1 MKWCGMTQAVKHVY
15 VSKAQSKLV
24 LSSLAFSR
32 CSFSKTERN
41 GTRQDSS
48 GGVEK
53 RVGSGRVSSGRVGS
67 GRVGSGRVGSGESRS
82 LPVPTQA
89 SLFFRSAV
97 TIALLTY
104 FTLRFTSWTPRRGC
118 DADKLSIKAVMQ
130 TSSDY
135 NRWDKMNANPC
146 RIYK

>member
-1 MKWCGMTQAVKHVY
+1 MTQAVKHVY

-53 RVGSGRVSSGRVGS
+53 RVGSGRVGS
-67 GRVGSGRVGSGESRS
+67 GRVGSGRVGWKPFFTRPDPS
-82 LPVPTQA
+82 LTLF
-89 SLFFRSAV
+89 SLRRDYRAV
-97 TIALLTY
+97 NLLY
-104 FTLRFTSWTPRRGC
+104 TSFYKLNAPKRLWRR
-118 DADKLSIKAVMQ
+118 
-130 TSSDY
+130 
-135 NRWDKMNANPC
+135 
-146 RIYK
+146 

>member
-1 MKWCGMTQAVKHVY
+1 MKWCRMTQAVKHVY

-53 RVGSGRVSSGRVGS
+53 RVGSGQFGS
-67 GRVGSGRVGSGESRS
+67 GWVGSGRVGSGESRS

>member
-1 MKWCGMTQAVKHVY
+1 MKWCRMNQAVKHVY

-53 RVGSGRVSSGRVGS
+53 RVGSGRV
-67 GRVGSGRVGSGESRS
+67 GSGRVGSGESRS

-97 TIALLTY
+97 TIAPLTY

>member
-1 MKWCGMTQAVKHVY
+1 MTQAVKHVY

-53 RVGSGRVSSGRVGS
+53 RVGSGRVGSVRVGSGRVGS
-67 GRVGSGRVGSGESRS
+67 GRVGSGRVGWKPFFTRPDPS
-82 LPVPTQA
+82 LTLF
-89 SLFFRSAV
+89 SLRRDYRAV
-97 TIALLTY
+97 NLLY
-104 FTLRFTSWTPRRGC
+104 TSFY
-118 DADKLSIKAVMQ
+118 KL
-130 TSSDY
+130 
-135 NRWDKMNANPC
+135 NAPKRLWC
-146 RIYK
+146 R

>member
-32 CSFSKTERN
+32 CSFKMVHGKIVAAEWKN
-41 GTRQDSS
+41 
-48 GGVEK
+48 
-53 RVGSGRVSSGRVGS
+53 GSGRVSS

-82 LPVPTQA
+82 LPVSTQA

-97 TIALLTY
+97 TIAPLTY
-104 FTLRFTSWTPRRGC
+104 FALLFTSWTPRRGC

>member
-1 MKWCGMTQAVKHVY
+1 MTQAVKHVY
-15 VSKAQSKLV
+15 VSKAPSKLV

-67 GRVGSGRVGSGESRS
+67 GRVGSGESRS

-89 SLFFRSAV
+89 SLFFSLRRDYRAV
-97 TIALLTY
+97 NLLY
-104 FTLRFTSWTPRRGC
+104 TSFY
-118 DADKLSIKAVMQ
+118 KL
-130 TSSDY
+130 
-135 NRWDKMNANPC
+135 NAPK
-146 RIYK
+146 RL

>member
-1 MKWCGMTQAVKHVY
+1 MNQAVKHVY

-53 RVGSGRVSSGRVGS
+53 RVGSGRV
-67 GRVGSGRVGSGESRS
+67 GSGESRS

-97 TIALLTY
+97 TIAPLTY

>member
-1 MKWCGMTQAVKHVY
+1 MTQAVKHVY
-15 VSKAQSKLV
+15 VSKAQSKLL

-48 GGVEK
+48 AGGVEK
-53 RVGSGRVSSGRVGS
+53 RVGSGRVGS
-67 GRVGSGRVGSGESRS
+67 GQFGSGWVGSGRVGSGESRS

-89 SLFFRSAV
+89 SLFFCSAV

>member
-1 MKWCGMTQAVKHVY
+1 MTQAVKHVY

-53 RVGSGRVSSGRVGS
+53 RVGSGRVGS
-67 GRVGSGRVGSGESRS
+67 GRVGSGRVGWKPFFTRPDPS
-82 LPVPTQA
+82 LTLF
-89 SLFFRSAV
+89 SLRRDYRAV
-97 TIALLTY
+97 NLPY
-104 FTLRFTSWTPRRGC
+104 TSFYKLNAPKRLWCRKAINKSC
-118 DADKLSIKAVMQ
+118 DADFKWIQQMRQNECKPLS
-130 TSSDY
+130 Y
-135 NRWDKMNANPC
+135 L
-146 RIYK
+146 

>member
-1 MKWCGMTQAVKHVY
+1 MTQAVKHVY

-53 RVGSGRVSSGRVGS
+53 RVGSGRVGS
-67 GRVGSGRVGSGESRS
+67 GRVGWKPFFTRPDPS
-82 LPVPTQA
+82 LTLF
-89 SLFFRSAV
+89 SLRRDYRAV
-97 TIALLTY
+97 NLLY
-104 FTLRFTSWTPRRGC
+104 TSFY
-118 DADKLSIKAVMQ
+118 KL
-130 TSSDY
+130 
-135 NRWDKMNANPC
+135 NAPKRLWC
-146 RIYK
+146 R

>member
-1 MKWCGMTQAVKHVY
+1 MTQAVKHVY

-53 RVGSGRVSSGRVGS
+53 RVGSGRVGSVRVGL
-67 GRVGSGRVGSGESRS
+67 GRVGSGESRS

-104 FTLRFTSWTPRRGC
+104 FTLRFTS
-118 DADKLSIKAVMQ
+118 
-130 TSSDY
+130 
-135 NRWDKMNANPC
+135 
-146 RIYK
+146 

>member
-1 MKWCGMTQAVKHVY
+1 MNQAVKHVY

-53 RVGSGRVSSGRVGS
+53 RVGSGRVGS
-67 GRVGSGRVGSGESRS
+67 GRVGWKPFFTRPDPS
-82 LPVPTQA
+82 LTLF
-89 SLFFRSAV
+89 SLRRDYRAV
-97 TIALLTY
+97 NLLY
-104 FTLRFTSWTPRRGC
+104 TSFY
-118 DADKLSIKAVMQ
+118 KL
-130 TSSDY
+130 
-135 NRWDKMNANPC
+135 NAPKRLWC
-146 RIYK
+146 R

>member
-1 MKWCGMTQAVKHVY
+1 MTQAVKHVY

-53 RVGSGRVSSGRVGS
+53 RVGSGRVGSVRVGL

>member
-130 TSSDY
+130 TSSD
-135 NRWDKMNANPC
+135 
-146 RIYK
+146 

>member
-1 MKWCGMTQAVKHVY
+1 MTQAVKHVY

-53 RVGSGRVSSGRVGS
+53 RVGSGRVGS
-67 GRVGSGRVGSGESRS
+67 GRVGSGRVGWKPFFTRPDPS
-82 LPVPTQA
+82 LTLF
-89 SLFFRSAV
+89 SLRRDYRAV
-97 TIALLTY
+97 NLLY
-104 FTLRFTSWTPRRGC
+104 TSFY
-118 DADKLSIKAVMQ
+118 KL
-130 TSSDY
+130 
-135 NRWDKMNANPC
+135 NAPKRLWC
-146 RIYK
+146 R

>member
-1 MKWCGMTQAVKHVY
+1 MTQAVKHVY

-53 RVGSGRVSSGRVGS
+53 RVGSGQFGSGRVGSGRVGS
-67 GRVGSGRVGSGESRS
+67 GRVGSGRVGSGESHS

-97 TIALLTY
+97 TIAPLTY

-130 TSSDY
+130 ISY
-135 NRWDKMNANPC
+135 Q
-146 RIYK
+146 

>member
-1 MKWCGMTQAVKHVY
+1 MTQAVKHVY

-32 CSFSKTERN
+32 CSFSKTERK

-53 RVGSGRVSSGRVGS
+53 RVGS

-97 TIALLTY
+97 TIAPLTY
-104 FTLRFTSWTPRRGC
+104 FTLRFTS
-118 DADKLSIKAVMQ
+118 
-130 TSSDY
+130 
-135 NRWDKMNANPC
+135 
-146 RIYK
+146 

>member
-1 MKWCGMTQAVKHVY
+1 MTQAVKHVY

-53 RVGSGRVSSGRVGS
+53 RVGSGRVGS

-89 SLFFRSAV
+89 SLFFALRRDYRAV
-97 TIALLTY
+97 NLLY
-104 FTLRFTSWTPRRGC
+104 TSFYKLNAPKRLWCRKAINKSC
-118 DADKLSIKAVMQ
+118 DADFKWLQQMRQNECKPLS
-130 TSSDY
+130 Y
-135 NRWDKMNANPC
+135 L
-146 RIYK
+146 

>member
-1 MKWCGMTQAVKHVY
+1 MNQAVKHVY

-53 RVGSGRVSSGRVGS
+53 RVGSGRVGS
-67 GRVGSGRVGSGESRS
+67 GRVGSGRVGWKPFFTRPDPS
-82 LPVPTQA
+82 LTLF
-89 SLFFRSAV
+89 SLRRDYRAV
-97 TIALLTY
+97 NLLY
-104 FTLRFTSWTPRRGC
+104 TSFY
-118 DADKLSIKAVMQ
+118 KL
-130 TSSDY
+130 
-135 NRWDKMNANPC
+135 NAPKRLWC
-146 RIYK
+146 R

>member
-1 MKWCGMTQAVKHVY
+1 MTQAVKHVY

-53 RVGSGRVSSGRVGS
+53 RVGSGRVGS
-67 GRVGSGRVGSGESRS
+67 GRVGSGRVGWKPFFTRPDPS
-82 LPVPTQA
+82 LTLF
-89 SLFFRSAV
+89 SLRRDYRAV
-97 TIALLTY
+97 NLLY
-104 FTLRFTSWTPRRGC
+104 TSFYKLNAPKRLWCRKAINKSC
-118 DADKLSIKAVMQ
+118 DADFKWLQQMRQNECKPLS
-130 TSSDY
+130 Y
-135 NRWDKMNANPC
+135 L
-146 RIYK
+146 

>member
-1 MKWCGMTQAVKHVY
+1 MTQAVKHVY

-67 GRVGSGRVGSGESRS
+67 GRVGSGRVGWKPFFTRPDPS
-82 LPVPTQA
+82 LTLF
-89 SLFFRSAV
+89 SLRRDYRAV
-97 TIALLTY
+97 NLLY
-104 FTLRFTSWTPRRGC
+104 TSFY
-118 DADKLSIKAVMQ
+118 KL
-130 TSSDY
+130 
-135 NRWDKMNANPC
+135 NAPKRLWC
-146 RIYK
+146 R

>member
-1 MKWCGMTQAVKHVY
+1 MTQAVEHVY

-53 RVGSGRVSSGRVGS
+53 RVGSGRVGSVRVGS

-89 SLFFRSAV
+89 SPFFRSAV

>member
-1 MKWCGMTQAVKHVY
+1 MNQAVKHVY

-53 RVGSGRVSSGRVGS
+53 RVGSGRV
-67 GRVGSGRVGSGESRS
+67 GSGRVGSGESRS

-97 TIALLTY
+97 TIAPLTY

>member
-1 MKWCGMTQAVKHVY
+1 MTQAVKHVY

-53 RVGSGRVSSGRVGS
+53 RVGSGRVGS
-67 GRVGSGRVGSGESRS
+67 GRV
-82 LPVPTQA
+82 
-89 SLFFRSAV
+89 
-97 TIALLTY
+97 
-104 FTLRFTSWTPRRGC
+104 
-118 DADKLSIKAVMQ
+118 KAVLYP
-130 TSSDY
+130 SRPKPHSFFAPPWLS
-135 NRWDKMNANPC
+135 R
-146 RIYK
+146 R

>member
-1 MKWCGMTQAVKHVY
+1 MTQAVKHVY
-15 VSKAQSKLV
+15 VSKAPSKLV

>member
-1 MKWCGMTQAVKHVY
+1 MTQAVKHVY

-53 RVGSGRVSSGRVGS
+53 RVGSGRVGS
-67 GRVGSGRVGSGESRS
+67 GRVGSGRVGWKPFFTRPDPS
-82 LPVPTQA
+82 LTLF
-89 SLFFRSAV
+89 SLRRDYHAV
-97 TIALLTY
+97 NLLY
-104 FTLRFTSWTPRRGC
+104 TSFY
-118 DADKLSIKAVMQ
+118 KL
-130 TSSDY
+130 
-135 NRWDKMNANPC
+135 NAPKRLWC
-146 RIYK
+146 R

>member
-1 MKWCGMTQAVKHVY
+1 MTQAVKHVY

-53 RVGSGRVSSGRVGS
+53 RVGSGRVGS
-67 GRVGSGRVGSGESRS
+67 GRVVSGRVGSGESRS

-97 TIALLTY
+97 TIAPLTY

-130 TSSDY
+130 ISY
-135 NRWDKMNANPC
+135 Q
-146 RIYK
+146 